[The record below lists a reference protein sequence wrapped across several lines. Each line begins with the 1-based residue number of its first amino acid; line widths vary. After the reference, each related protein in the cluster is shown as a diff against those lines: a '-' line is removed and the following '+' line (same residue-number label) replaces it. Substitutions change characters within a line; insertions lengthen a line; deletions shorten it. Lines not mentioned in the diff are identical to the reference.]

1 MSAIREVLRL
11 KDILLNASGTDR
23 DDDTLEVPEY
33 AAKTIV
39 GRIVRDHLRPRWPLL
54 AVALLTMA
62 FVASTTGAMPF
73 LMQRAID
80 DIFVNHRED
89 MLYILPVAVLFVMGL
104 RAGADYVSRVT
115 EAFLGSRIIA
125 DLRTQMFEKL
135 ALSDVGW
142 LQATHSGRFVSVFM
156 TDVTVVN
163 RAAVQ
168 TISGIAKNA
177 LQIVFLAGAMIYMD
191 WLLALIV
198 LGALPLGG
206 WLLRKQRRR
215 TRTSVKRTLQETGD
229 LSTIVAQTLQGIR
242 VVKAY
247 HREAEETSRARAI
260 IDRTLEYMMQTV
272 RMRAATG
279 PVAEGLA
286 GIGFAGAIFYGGWQ
300 GIYGNL
306 TLGHFSGF
314 MTAAMLI
321 YQPLKAL
328 AQLYNTLQEGLVAS
342 SRVFAILDRD
352 SLVSEQP
359 GARPLVLSGGA
370 IRFDDVS
377 FSYKTDEP
385 VLNNF
390 TLSIPAGSRVALVG
404 PSGAGKST
412 VVNLILRFF
421 DPNEGRILIDEQ
433 DLKTSTIASTRLASA
448 LLTQEPVLFDDTIR
462 ANICYGSEGA
472 SQQAI
477 EDAAT
482 AAGAH
487 DFISKLPLGY
497 DTPVGESGN
506 VLSGGQKQRIAFAR
520 TILRD
525 APILL
530 LDEPTSALD
539 AEAEATIQR
548 ALDTLLEGRTVVMI
562 AHRLSTVKKADL
574 IVVMRDGRI
583 VETGKHAD
591 LLAAGGLYS
600 QLHRT
605 QFQGSDSDDAPP
617 PADVEM
623 VAGRPSG
630 PTRPDPE

>member
-1 MSAIREVLRL
+1 M
-11 KDILLNASGTDR
+11 KDILLNSSQTDR
-23 DDDTLEVPEY
+23 DDDSLDVPEY
-33 AAKTIV
+33 SAGEII
-39 GRIVRDHLRPRWPLL
+39 GRILRDHLKPRWPIL
-54 AVALLTMA
+54 AVTLVTMA

-89 MLYILPVAVLFVMGL
+89 MLYILPAAVLLVMGL
-104 RAGADYVSRVT
+104 RAIADYISRVT

-125 DLRTQMFEKL
+125 DLRIQMFEKL

-142 LQATHSGRFVSVFM
+142 LQTTHSGRFVSVFM

-163 RAAVQ
+163 KAAVQ
-168 TISGIAKNA
+168 TLSGLAKNT
-177 LQIVFLAGAMIYMD
+177 LQVIFLAAAMLYMD

-198 LGALPLGG
+198 LAALPVGA
-206 WLLRKQRRR
+206 WLLRLQRRR
-215 TRTSVKRTLQETGD
+215 TRSSVKRTLQETGD
-229 LSTIVAQTLQGIR
+229 LGSIVTQTLQGIR

-247 HREAEETSRARAI
+247 HREAEETTRARVI

-279 PVAEGLA
+279 PVAEGLS
-286 GIGFAGAIFYGGWQ
+286 GIGFAGAILYGGWQ
-300 GIYGNL
+300 GIYGDL

-321 YQPLKAL
+321 YQPVKAL
-328 AQLYNTLQEGLVAS
+328 AQLYNTLQEGLVAA
-342 SRVFAILDRD
+342 SRVFAILDRN
-352 SLVSEQP
+352 SLVAEAP
-359 GARPLVLSGGA
+359 GARTLILSGGE
-370 IRFDDVS
+370 ICFDNVT
-377 FSYKTDEP
+377 FSYETDKP
-385 VLNNF
+385 VLSDF
-390 TLSIPAGSRVALVG
+390 SLTIPAGSRVALVG

-421 DPNEGRILIDEQ
+421 DPNTGRILIDEQ
-433 DLKTSTIASTRLASA
+433 DLKTTTIASTRLASA
-448 LLTQEPVLFDDTIR
+448 LLTQEPVLFDDTVR

-472 SQQAI
+472 SEQAI
-477 EDAAT
+477 EAAAA

-487 DFISKLPLGY
+487 AFIMKLTDGY
-497 DTPVGESGN
+497 DTQVGEGGN

-539 AEAEATIQR
+539 AEAEATIQK

-583 VETGKHAD
+583 VETGRHAE
-591 LLAAGGLYS
+591 LLLEGGLYAH
-600 QLHRT
+600 LYKT
-605 QFQGSDSDDAPP
+605 QFQGGEDDDLEANKADASAPS
-617 PADVEM
+617 E
-623 VAGRPSG
+623 
-630 PTRPDPE
+630 PE